1 MFSESIV
8 TTELSL
14 VSNSN
19 SSVYFISLST
29 NDIQLTTAVIEETTS
44 NSTGLWYNRPMFSP
58 CALWNPNATTF
69 ADQSTLGPYTHG
81 VFIDTYNTLYAG
93 SWWNSLVKVWPNGS
107 STATRTIQAGLYQPY
122 SLFVAMN
129 GDVYIGNGGSNGQVD
144 KWISNATI
152 GTGVMNI
159 SAPCCGLFIDTN
171 NTLYCSLSNL
181 NKVLKVDLTS
191 VSSTQVMI
199 AGNGS
204 NGSTSSLLNSPFG
217 IYVDTDFTLYVAD
230 SNNHRIQRFGFG
242 ELNATTVAGA
252 TAPGTITLNYPTG
265 IVLDGNG
272 YLFIMDTGSYR
283 IVASSSAGFRCVTGC
298 SGSSGST
305 ADKLYNARYM
315 AFDTYGNMFVS
326 DDDNGRIQKFYLQSN
341 SCSVTTVQS
350 YTTAIVQSATQIW
363 RKLNIGGG
371 GSSGEVWNGWSH
383 VKSKDNFRGCGNN
396 IGMTLQKNDMIC
408 TYRASYYHPSFDI
421 VKLNGKSGGGS
432 FSYDRTKSK
441 EEVYN
446 AFVEFIEKQIAAQ
459 TE

>member
-19 SSVYFISLST
+19 SSVYFISLPT

-44 NSTGLWYNRPMFSP
+44 NFTGLWYNRPMFSP
-58 CALWNPNATTF
+58 CASWYPNAITF
-69 ADQSTLGPYTHG
+69 ANESTLGSQTHG
-81 VFIDTYNTLYAG
+81 IFIDTYNTIYAS
-93 SWWNSLVKVWPNGS
+93 SWSNSFVKVWPNGS
-107 STATRTIQAGLYQPY
+107 STATRTIQAGLYHPY

-129 GDVYIGNGGSNGQVD
+129 GDVYIDNGAWNGQVD

-152 GTGVMNI
+152 GTRVMNI
-159 SAPCCGLFIDTN
+159 SAPCYGLFIDN
-171 NTLYCSLSNL
+171 RSTLYCSLANF
-181 NKVLKVDLTS
+181 NNVFKVDLIS
-191 VSSTQVMI
+191 VSGIPVMI

-204 NGSTSSLLNSPFG
+204 SGLTSSLLDYPWG

-230 SNNHRIQRFGFG
+230 CYNHRIQRFGFG
-242 ELNATTVAGA
+242 ELNGTTVAGGMA
-252 TAPGTITLNYPTG
+252 SGTITLNYPTG

-283 IVASSSAGFRCVTGC
+283 IVASSSAGFRCVAGC

-305 ADKLYNARYM
+305 ADKLNNACYM
-315 AFDTYGNMFVS
+315 AFDTYGN
-326 DDDNGRIQKFYLQSN
+326 IFYLL
-341 SCSVTTVQS
+341 TM
-350 YTTAIVQSATQIW
+350 ARIVIRSGDQNW
-363 RKLNIGGG
+363 NIGG

-383 VKSKDNFRGCGNN
+383 VKSEDNFRGCGNN
-396 IGMTLQKNDMIC
+396 FRMTLQKGDMIC

-421 VKLNGKSGGGS
+421 VILNGKSAGGS

-441 EEVYN
+441 KEVYN